1 MGKIFEFRPMDFDTA
16 YHIDLMTENGFTI
29 TDPVTDPTTDDLKK
43 KAKTM
48 YGPRSKMYGET
59 YEDED
64 EAILRYRCLCG
75 YYHNKAFK
83 GEICPICG
91 EPVKYMKQNPRMTGW
106 ISLGSYKIVNPLYYM
121 KMVDILGKKTI
132 SGKQRIIIEDILNC
146 KPKVDI
152 DGHVTRAKPEE
163 MDVAPSSEFQGIGLT
178 EFRNNFIPIMEH
190 FRNKT
195 KSKEKQ
201 RRVDLL
207 IRDRDRVF
215 CSHIPVYTTLL
226 RPEANGANSYH
237 INRIDTMINP
247 TVNIAQRLPY
257 SKPIE
262 IDNDLYSIQE
272 KVVKMW
278 DYNYDLITGK
288 SGTIRGTLKGGPLNY
303 TGRNEIIPD
312 SSLREDEVDLGY
324 VHCMTM
330 FKDHIVAYYMKL
342 HHCNLATAHRAWFR
356 ANNKYS
362 PEFYKIMVELNKRD
376 DWMVL
381 INRNPTLNLYS
392 MLRVH
397 VRNIVPDFHFYGM
410 KISLRILAGFN
421 ADFDGDVLNII
432 GLVNETVKLLFAKF
446 DPRNNMIISFENG
459 YINPLFSISKG
470 CKSDLFS
477 MMIL

>member
-1 MGKIFEFRPMDFDTA
+1 MKKFAFRPIDFDTA
-16 YHIDLMTENGFTI
+16 YHLDLMTENGFTI

-48 YGPRSKMYGET
+48 YGPRSPMYGVT
-59 YEDED
+59 YEDLD
-64 EAILRYRCLCG
+64 EAILQWRCLCG
-75 YYHNKAFK
+75 YYHNVAFK
-83 GEICPICG
+83 GEICPRCG
-91 EPVKYMKQNPRMTGW
+91 EPVKRMKQNPEMTGW
-106 ISLGSYKIVNPLYYM
+106 ISLGQYKIVNPLYYM
-121 KMVDILGKKTI
+121 KMVDILGSKKVA
-132 SGKQRIIIEDILNC
+132 GKSHIIIEDILNP

-152 DGHVTRAKPEE
+152 DGHVSRAKPEE
-163 MDVAPSSEFQGIGLT
+163 MDVAPTSEFFGIGML
-178 EFRNNFIPIMEH
+178 EFYKNYVPIMEH

-195 KSKEKQ
+195 KSKDKQ
-201 RRVDLL
+201 KRIDML
-207 IRDRDRVF
+207 IEDKDRVF

-237 INRIDTMINP
+237 INQLDKLINP
-247 TVNIAQRLPY
+247 TVNIAQRLIY

-262 IDNDLYSIQE
+262 INNDLYNIQE

-278 DYNYDLITGK
+278 DYNYSLVNGK

-312 SSLREDEVDLGY
+312 ATLREDEIDLGY
-324 VHCMTM
+324 THCMVM
-330 FKDHIVAYYMKL
+330 FKDHIVHYYMNL
-342 HHCNLATAHRAWFR
+342 HHCNLGIADSAWFR
-356 ANNKYS
+356 AHNKYS
-362 PEFYKIMVELNKRD
+362 PESYKIMVELNKRD

-397 VRNIVPDFHFYGM
+397 IRNIIDDFHFYGM

-432 GLVNETVKLLFAKF
+432 GLVNETVKLLYAKF
-446 DPRNNMIISFENG
+446 DPKLHMIISFENG

-470 CKSDLFS
+470 CKADLYSF
-477 MMIL
+477 MTL